1 MLFNVKHENE
11 RSVVPVA
18 TSIGMKDIATY
29 QFYKKINYSTKTV
42 IFIHNH
48 NFFTEDFTK
57 FILTLYCLV
66 FEQLRCKLLGHFAML
81 KGLCFL
87 PIQEMSLDQTSK
99 HHKC

>member
-11 RSVVPVA
+11 RSVVHVA
-18 TSIGMKDIATY
+18 KSIGIIATY

-42 IFIHNH
+42 IFIHNN

-66 FEQLRCKLLGHFAML
+66 FEQLRCKLLGYFAML